1 MSPTETILVIVDP
14 RANHHA
20 GLAKGALLA
29 QKLRARIHLFMC
41 NSRAATDERYL
52 VSADEG
58 LRDEEKSFM
67 LQALARPLRERGLE
81 VTTQTARGD
90 SLNDAMSACVKDTRS
105 RLVIKDIR
113 QDAVTQRASLTRGDW
128 ELIRSCP
135 AALLLS
141 KPTLWP
147 GRPQICAAIDPSHG
161 QQAQM
166 SLDQAVL
173 EQGAMLVRQL
183 EGALHVLHAYIPP
196 AFVVPV
202 PAVEDFR
209 TLESSHQLVIAQ
221 CHARLRHLKAV
232 ALAYGVPASHVH
244 VTIGP
249 ICEVLSSLVK
259 ELRAGIFVMGA
270 VSRSAL
276 RPNVIGSTA
285 EALLVQIA
293 CDVLVVSTPD
303 SAIPLH

>member
-29 QKLRARIHLFMC
+29 QKSRARIHLFAC
-41 NSRAATDERYL
+41 NSSGATDERYL
-52 VSADEG
+52 VPADESG
-58 LRDEEKSFM
+58 RDEEMSSM

-90 SLNDAMSACVKDTRS
+90 SLNHAIAECVKDTRS
-105 RLVIKDIR
+105 RLVINDIH
-113 QDAVTQRASLTRGDW
+113 QHAVTRRASLTHGDW

-147 GRPQICAAIDPSHG
+147 GRPKICAAIDPGHS

-173 EQGAMLVRQL
+173 EQAVMLARQL
-183 EGALHVLHAYIPP
+183 EGELHVLHAYIPP

-209 TLESSHQLVIAQ
+209 MLESSHQLVIAQ
-221 CHARLRHLKAV
+221 SHARLRSLKA
-232 ALAYGVPASHVH
+232 LASGYGVPDGHVH

-249 ICEVLSSLVK
+249 VCDVLSSLVR
-259 ELRAGIFVMGA
+259 ELKASILVMGA

-276 RPNVIGSTA
+276 RADVIGSTA
-285 EALLVQIA
+285 EALLEKIA